1 MTELRGL
8 LEILP
13 ISQVREILRTIEY
26 QITKNPNNKG
36 LWEYHKVVR
45 QVLGFDE

>member
-8 LEILP
+8 LEMLP
-13 ISQVREILRTIEY
+13 ISQVREILRTLED
-26 QITKNPNNKG
+26 QISKNPNNQG
-36 LWEYHKVVR
+36 LWEYHKIVR